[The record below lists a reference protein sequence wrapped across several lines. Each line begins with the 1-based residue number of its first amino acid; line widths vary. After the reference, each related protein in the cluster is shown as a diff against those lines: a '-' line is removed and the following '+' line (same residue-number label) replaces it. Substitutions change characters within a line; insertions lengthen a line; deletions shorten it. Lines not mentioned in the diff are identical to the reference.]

1 MSALAPAFSL
11 LCQARTLMEGRPTAI
26 AAAKA
31 RLLRDMAVREAA
43 FIGVTET
50 RLFELFFE

>member
-1 MSALAPAFSL
+1 MIALAPAFSL
-11 LCQARTLMEGRPTAI
+11 LCQARSLMEGRPTDLI
-26 AAAKA
+26 AAKA

>member
-11 LCQARTLMEGRPTAI
+11 LCQARTLMEGRPTAM